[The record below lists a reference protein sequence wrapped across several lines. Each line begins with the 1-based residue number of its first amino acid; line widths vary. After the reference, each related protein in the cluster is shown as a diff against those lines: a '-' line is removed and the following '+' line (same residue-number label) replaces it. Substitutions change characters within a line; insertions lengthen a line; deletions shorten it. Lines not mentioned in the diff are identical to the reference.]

1 MCDRILWQHT
11 FGDSA
16 REEEAII
23 DYHGWWQRRFVKDW
37 SKENHRGTSRRPSRW
52 CMPIVWGAK
61 GLRASGVADVLL
73 KLQERL
79 AWCHDSSQGD
89 CVHDK
94 DEKVATDKF
103 NILGLDVT
111 NAIDGVVSASL
122 NNKFAS
128 ASENIEKFG
137 KKSRNSLFI

>member
-1 MCDRILWQHT
+1 
-11 FGDSA
+11 
-16 REEEAII
+16 
-23 DYHGWWQRRFVKDW
+23 
-37 SKENHRGTSRRPSRW
+37 
-52 CMPIVWGAK
+52 
-61 GLRASGVADVLL
+61 LRASGVADVLL